1 MKYHSK
7 KTVIDGITFDSR
19 KEAERYS
26 ELKLLERCGAIS
38 NLELQKVYE
47 LIPAQYEL
55 YERYG
60 KNGNRLKDG
69 KKCIEKSCV
78 YKADFV
84 YIDNETGQQVVE
96 DVKGYKGGQAYSL
109 FSIKR
114 KLMLERYGIK
124 VEEV

>member
-1 MKYHSK
+1 MNKYNAKKIVVDGIKFDSK
-7 KTVIDGITFDSR
+7 K
-19 KEAERYS
+19 EANRYS

-47 LIPAQYEL
+47 LIPAQYEF

-69 KKCIEKSCV
+69 KRCLERSCI

-84 YIDNETGQQVVE
+84 YIENGKTVVE
-96 DVKGYKGGQAYSL
+96 DVKGFRIDEYK
-109 FSIKR
+109 IKK
-114 KLMLERYGIK
+114 KLMLYIHGIK
-124 VEEV
+124 IKEV

>member
-7 KTVIDGITFDSR
+7 KTVIDGITFDSK

-60 KNGNRLKDG
+60 KNGNRIKDG

-109 FSIKR
+109 FTIKR

>member
-84 YIDNETGQQVVE
+84 YIDNETGQKVVE

>member
-7 KTVIDGITFDSR
+7 KTVIDGITFDSK
-19 KEAERYS
+19 KEANRYS

-47 LIPAQYEL
+47 LIPAQYEF

-69 KKCIEKSCV
+69 KRCLERSCI

-84 YIDNETGQQVVE
+84 YIENGKTVVE
-96 DVKGYKGGQAYSL
+96 DVKGFRTDEYK
-109 FSIKR
+109 ITR
-114 KLMLERYGIK
+114 KNMD
-124 VEEV
+124 